1 MTQAVSGVTYVWSC
15 LSFRFGMQS
24 VNRVVHWIVKEI
36 SEKATP
42 ILDLG
47 CGNGMVLLKLVSCT
61 LEYAE
66 I

>member
-1 MTQAVSGVTYVWSC
+1 
-15 LSFRFGMQS
+15 MQS
-24 VNRVVHWIVKEI
+24 VNRVVRWIVKEI
-36 SEKATP
+36 SEKTTP